1 MRVLVG
7 RSIRLP
13 RHSSLLD
20 IWLFPIAD
28 IVQASAIDGDIT
40 ELIISNCSIEQWQ
53 GANQKKVYLVITIA

>member
-1 MRVLVG
+1 M
-7 RSIRLP
+7 LP